1 MAAGA
6 LTVVGVFGGG
16 AWMLSGRGDEPVD
29 VPVQVVPGWGQQ
41 AVWVSPGLLSA
52 DPVGRTVLVS
62 GELVFITVETS
73 DGAALAALRAADG
86 ETVWTSPLEGPLTGP
101 PQLITYDGGPAVVA
115 ATATALLIWP
125 ADAAGGDQSPQR
137 WSFTEADVILVPD
150 SPTPLLVNRETL
162 TALVLVDG
170 ALRKR
175 ELPSPAV
182 PLLVATSAGEVVAV
196 TETGH
201 RWVLSGEGP
210 SRQRSCCSP
219 GYGSLVVDLIGVG
232 GHTVIVSW
240 SRGKDGGYLVGYDAE
255 RGMRPRWELPTRAE
269 VKAEDVKISPD
280 GSWLIASRTAVEV
293 ESGRGRSLGAE
304 WETVGITDTVAWSRG
319 HEARKG
325 AGSTR
330 LARPVRDLAGVPV
343 AITHE
348 GGALV
353 VASPSSGGV
362 PRVYAVAEG

>member
-1 MAAGA
+1 
-6 LTVVGVFGGG
+6 
-16 AWMLSGRGDEPVD
+16 MLSGRGDEPVD

-86 ETVWTSPLEGPLTGP
+86 ETVWTSPLEGPLAGP

-137 WSFTEADVILVPD
+137 WSFTEADVILVPG

-210 SRQRSCCSP
+210 KPPAVLLQPP

-255 RGMRPRWELPTRAE
+255 RGMRPRWELPTKAQ

-293 ESGRGRSLGAE
+293 GSGRGRSLGAE
-304 WETVGITDTVAWSRG
+304 WETVGITDTVAWSRR

-325 AGSTR
+325 ARSTR
-330 LARPVRDLAGVPV
+330 LARPVRDLSGVPV

-348 GGALV
+348 GVALV
-353 VASPSSGGV
+353 VASPSSGDV